1 MKKRW
6 KKLMALLLSATFVAA
21 SLTACGG
28 GGAET
33 DNETETGG
41 GAENGDGGSAANAA
55 VNTVGKSTDFTLLTV
70 SAITQGYYD
79 DYNDNPIAQWWLD
92 QEWDANGD
100 GTMTKLNVDFWSPP
114 AGGEQDYVNNLVST
128 EEYPDVMALTYSSER
143 AGALYNEGMILDL
156 TDYIDAYMP
165 NYKAYMEAHPEFLYT
180 NKVDGE
186 DKYLQIFQVNEDYL
200 ENPWGGLL
208 YRRDWI
214 VNYGTN
220 PETGEAFTGEWQDGE
235 WVDDVVFPSGNT
247 DPVYISDWEWM
258 LDIFKTAIDAQ
269 GMTDGYALQIPYQGI
284 HTTGDILSGF
294 NTGSFLSYDKDG
306 KVVLSSDSEGFRA
319 YTECMAN
326 WFAKGWIDPA
336 FAERADDMF
345 FMIDMPAVYSG
356 QVGLWYGLE
365 AQMLDG
371 LAGDGSNP
379 WTANAVAFAAAT
391 PINDMYGSEACQN
404 VEPTVLYQDPLLG
417 EAFVITDKAADK
429 DIATLLTAIDYFYS
443 REGAIILT
451 FGLSDTMM
459 AELEGTPSYDFYMS
473 LGAENGAYK
482 IEDGLLVRDPVILAD
497 NDVAEVLSGAR
508 MPGMLTRSGI
518 DFGYTN
524 TKAACMA
531 QWAKYKNTGGLL
543 ADITGQ
549 LSVND
554 QKAYSAFQTEANI
567 RIAQWIPDFITG
579 KKDVTD
585 DVDWNNYV
593 DEIHALNPEAVVDAF
608 NAIVGK

>member
-1 MKKRW
+1 MKMRW
-6 KKLMALLLSATFVAA
+6 KKLMALLLSATIVTA
-21 SLTACGG
+21 SLTACGSGGTDADNGAEADG
-28 GGAET
+28 GGST
-33 DNETETGG
+33 D
-41 GAENGDGGSAANAA
+41 NAA
-55 VNTVGKSTDFTLLTV
+55 VNTVGKSTDFTFLTV

-79 DYNDNPIAQWWLD
+79 DYNDNPVAQWWLD

-235 WVDDVVFPSGNT
+235 WIDDVVFPSGNT

-284 HTTGDILSGF
+284 HSTGDILSGF

-326 WFAKGWIDPA
+326 WFQKGWIDPA
-336 FAERADDMF
+336 FAERAEDMF

-371 LAGDGSNP
+371 LVGDGSNP
-379 WTANAVAFAAAT
+379 WTAGAVAFAAAT
-391 PINDMYGSEACQN
+391 PINDIYGSEACQN
-404 VEPTVLYQDPLLG
+404 VEPAVLYQDPLLG

-429 DIATLLTAIDYFYS
+429 DIATLLTAIDYLYS
-443 REGAIILT
+443 KEGSIIIT
-451 FGLSDTMM
+451 YGLSDTML

-482 IEDGLLVRDPVILAD
+482 IENGLIVRDPLPMGD
-497 NDVAEVLSGAR
+497 NDIDEVLSGKR
-508 MPGMLTRSGI
+508 MMGMLTRTDI

-524 TKAACMA
+524 TKQACMA
-531 QWAKYKNTGGLL
+531 QWAKYKNTGGLQ
-543 ADITGQ
+543 ADIIGQ
-549 LSVND
+549 LSVD
-554 QKAYSAFQTEANI
+554 EQKAYSAFQTEANI
-567 RIAQWIPDFITG
+567 RIAQWIPEFIMG
-579 KKDVTD
+579 KKNVTD
-585 DVDWNNYV
+585 DTDWNQYV
-593 DEIHALNPEAVVDAF
+593 DEILALNPGEIVDAF
-608 NAIVGK
+608 NAVLGK